1 MPKDIEEIMR
11 DFDSSRR
18 EQIEKRAKE
27 LIDEHMI
34 LTDIRKARQ
43 LTQERMMQILGIG
56 QDSVSRLEKRTDLH
70 LSTLNNYINAMGG
83 NLKLVA
89 EFPDRDPV
97 ILNGLALF
105 DEDES
110 RSQILDTSD
119 PEDILSS
126 QQLE

>member
-11 DFDSSRR
+11 DFEPERR
-18 EQIEKRAKE
+18 AKIEKRAKK
-27 LIDEHMI
+27 LINEHLT

-43 LTQERMMQILGIG
+43 LTQERMAQILGIG

-83 NLKLVA
+83 SLKLVA

-97 ILNGLALF
+97 ILDGLAEL
-105 DEDES
+105 DEDEN
-110 RSQILDTSD
+110 
-119 PEDILSS
+119 
-126 QQLE
+126 